1 MSCTDE
7 VFRRIRE
14 RTSKEPQYLASVREF
29 LLSLRPLV
37 DYAPE
42 QQRDAEILENILC
55 PMKEISFHVYWTDG
69 RDRTRITPA
78 WRVEYTDI
86 LGPCKGGIRMKEK
99 VSLDSV
105 KSTGLDTLIRCTLTG
120 QHFGGAKGG
129 VSFDPEKHTDREI
142 HSFLRSFVRELYRHI
157 DPMDDILTPDV
168 GMEGDIV
175 EILVDEYRNYT
186 NLDTAPLVGRL
197 PENGGSPLKREG
209 VGYGAVLLLTAF
221 LRDRGLDLRKMT
233 AVVSG
238 AGSVGIAAME
248 KLQSLGA
255 TVTACSDTMGWVY
268 DPNGIDTEKLKSVK
282 FAKHTDLQ
290 AYAAMREGAEYH
302 PGRGVWSIP
311 ADIGLPCAI
320 SQEINLDD
328 AVRIAQGGIRYL
340 CEGAFSPFTRQ
351 ANRYLKSQGIAILP
365 CRASSAGGIAVTG
378 IEADAIAEGRHLS
391 RAEYEAELRRISD
404 HVWDQLRDTAE
415 KYNLGSDYQAAADIA
430 AYLRLRKAYQR
441 RILR

>member
-1 MSCTDE
+1 
-7 VFRRIRE
+7 
-14 RTSKEPQYLASVREF
+14 
-29 LLSLRPLV
+29 
-37 DYAPE
+37 
-42 QQRDAEILENILC
+42 
-55 PMKEISFHVYWTDG
+55 
-69 RDRTRITPA
+69 
-78 WRVEYTDI
+78 
-86 LGPCKGGIRMKEK
+86 
-99 VSLDSV
+99 
-105 KSTGLDTLIRCTLTG
+105 
-120 QHFGGAKGG
+120 
-129 VSFDPEKHTDREI
+129 
-142 HSFLRSFVRELYRHI
+142 
-157 DPMDDILTPDV
+157 
-168 GMEGDIV
+168 
-175 EILVDEYRNYT
+175 
-186 NLDTAPLVGRL
+186 
-197 PENGGSPLKREG
+197 
-209 VGYGAVLLLTAF
+209 
-221 LRDRGLDLRKMT
+221 MT

-268 DPNGIDTEKLKSVK
+268 DPNGMDTEKLKRVK
-282 FAKHTDLQ
+282 FARHTDLQ

-311 ADIGLPCAI
+311 ADIGIPCAI
-320 SQEINLDD
+320 AQEINLDD

-415 KYNLGSDYQAAADIA
+415 KYNLGADYQAAADIA